1 MSERKLSQVEIILLT
16 TDIPIAGDDGGP
28 DVSVTTPV
36 MMLDSQ
42 SVTMMDITNCQTN
55 ITAQTGLTASLFCC
69 LGTNNKEL
77 GVSSFSQ

>member
-1 MSERKLSQVEIILLT
+1 MDIILLT
-16 TDIPIAGDDGGP
+16 KDIPNAGDDGGP
-28 DVSVTTPV
+28 DVLVTTPV
-36 MMLDSQ
+36 VMMDSQ